1 MRDIAALLF
10 GTEPGEPG
18 ARGDPHEPREL
29 REPHERREEA
39 REAREACV
47 PGDARGWDSPPAPAG
62 DWCQSSPGRGTL
74 EWLGLTLGS
83 RHRPGPLYPA
93 RNRTR

>member
-1 MRDIAALLF
+1 MRDIAAMLF
-10 GTEPGEPG
+10 GTESAEP
-18 ARGDPHEPREL
+18 AEPAGTREPRRLREL
-29 REPHERREEA
+29 REPHEA

-47 PGDARGWDSPPAPAG
+47 PGNARGWDNPPTPTG

-83 RHRPGPLYPA
+83 RRRTGPLHTA